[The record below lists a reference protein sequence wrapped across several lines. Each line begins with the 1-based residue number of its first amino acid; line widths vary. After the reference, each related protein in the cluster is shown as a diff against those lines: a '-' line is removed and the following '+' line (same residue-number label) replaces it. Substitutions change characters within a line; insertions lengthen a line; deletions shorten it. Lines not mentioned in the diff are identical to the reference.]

1 MLNDRY
7 HRRSTCVIFIAES
20 FAVHL
25 VQVAYSSIGSS
36 PHSLTAERT
45 FRE

>member
-7 HRRSTCVIFIAES
+7 HRKSTCVIFISEP

-25 VQVAYSSIGSS
+25 VQVANSSIRSI
-36 PHSLTAERT
+36 PHSLTAASTWLE
-45 FRE
+45 